1 MNYLQPICKLV
12 TKDRDGAKV
21 RRQYDAAQ
29 TPYQRVLA
37 DQHVDEHVKATLTE
51 HDEGL
56 HPAQVKLAMEGS
68 RPSCMAMRS
77 ESVEKHRL

>member
-1 MNYLQPICKLV
+1 M
-12 TKDRDGAKV
+12 

-51 HDEGL
+51 HDERL
-56 HPAQVKLAMEGS
+56 HPVQVKLAMEELQTKLYGH
-68 RPSCMAMRS
+68 AV
-77 ESVEKHRL
+77 SVGREASVVTQRTDERKI